1 LFITPYFVFP
11 DIPSAGE
18 LSFEKLSSE
27 NFQQFYDMVESD
39 ESLFT
44 NERFKDYEQAK
55 EYVQYIEQ

>member
-1 LFITPYFVFP
+1 
-11 DIPSAGE
+11 
-18 LSFEKLSSE
+18 
-27 NFQQFYDMVESD
+27 MVESD